1 MEYQGTSVHVGLDA
15 EGLERAPESPAALT
29 AILSDADF
37 AARPLRP
44 GDTVPVGWDAAT
56 AHRLDA

>member
-1 MEYQGTSVHVGLDA
+1 MSSGVIGLDA

-29 AILSDADF
+29 AILSDAAY
-37 AARPLRP
+37 AARPFHL
-44 GDTVPVGWDAAT
+44 GDTVPVGWDAAA